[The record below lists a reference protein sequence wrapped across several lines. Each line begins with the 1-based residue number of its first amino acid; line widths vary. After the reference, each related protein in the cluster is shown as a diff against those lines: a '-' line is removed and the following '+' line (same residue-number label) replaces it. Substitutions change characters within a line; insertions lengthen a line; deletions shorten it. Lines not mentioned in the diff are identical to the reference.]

1 MKVRKAVITA
11 GSPDQRNLP
20 LQTLIDG
27 DGTEKTVLQILFEEA
42 LRANVEEVAI
52 IVQPGDETT
61 FSKVVP
67 EHAHRIRFIPQ
78 EEPRGYGHALSLG

>member
-27 DGTEKTVLQILFEEA
+27 DGTEKTVLQILVEEA
-42 LRANVEEVAI
+42 LRANVE
-52 IVQPGDETT
+52 
-61 FSKVVP
+61 
-67 EHAHRIRFIPQ
+67 
-78 EEPRGYGHALSLG
+78 